1 MRIDQEQR
9 QKVEHVKE
17 TQKAEALKAVYS
29 GIKESG
35 ALEKKSKEI
44 QFFRLQLTSKVYYFH
59 SDVDS
64 F

>member
-44 QFFRLQLTSKVYYFH
+44 LCDRKR
-59 SDVDS
+59 
-64 F
+64 